1 MKFSIIIPTYNR
13 GHIVGKA
20 VESVLGQAFQDWELI
35 IVDDGSVDQTPGTLN
50 NFRNERIK
58 IFRYTEN
65 KGASFARNFGLF
77 KAKGSFIIFLD
88 SDARFVPGALDT
100 ISGILKSTNE
110 FYNDYLF
117 IAADELTRKPYNFR
131 MPDKDGE
138 IDFKK
143 VFRGELDG
151 DYCHV
156 TKRHIYSHIK
166 FDEEFKGC
174 ERSCW
179 HRIARDFGPGYFA
192 SKAVVMVNRA
202 SPDSITRNLMRADYR
217 DKWVNILEQSRKYT
231 GYFQNNFHDIYPEG
245 YYNELKTQLK
255 ALLIIGRPTEA
266 RGIAKRMIRETPGP
280 GKWFWFLFSILP
292 PALILKAYLLIKFRK
307 R

>member
-88 SDARFVPGALDT
+88 SDDRFVPGALDT

-110 FYNDYLF
+110 FYNDYLLRQMNLRVNHIIF
-117 IAADELTRKPYNFR
+117 ECRIKTEKLISKKYL
-131 MPDKDGE
+131 GE
-138 IDFKK
+138 
-143 VFRGELDG
+143 
-151 DYCHV
+151 
-156 TKRHIYSHIK
+156 
-166 FDEEFKGC
+166 
-174 ERSCW
+174 
-179 HRIARDFGPGYFA
+179 
-192 SKAVVMVNRA
+192 N
-202 SPDSITRNLMRADYR
+202 
-217 DKWVNILEQSRKYT
+217 
-231 GYFQNNFHDIYPEG
+231 
-245 YYNELKTQLK
+245 
-255 ALLIIGRPTEA
+255 
-266 RGIAKRMIRETPGP
+266 
-280 GKWFWFLFSILP
+280 
-292 PALILKAYLLIKFRK
+292 
-307 R
+307 